1 MAVTGESYID
11 SAKSAIS
18 LIFNNFALFFLIDMI
33 GSMLKLAGIV
43 FICAVPGVIGFFL
56 LRATA
61 QNPDDETFCSIG
73 TLIIVLIAML
83 IGGIF
88 LSTLS

>member
-1 MAVTGESYID
+1 
-11 SAKSAIS
+11 
-18 LIFNNFALFFLIDMI
+18 
-33 GSMLKLAGIV
+33 MLKLAGIV

-61 QNPDDETFCSIG
+61 QNPDDEMFCSIG

-88 LSTLS
+88 LSTLSEALSCIFIFYCLDAKF